1 MDLGKLYLKTHPEIF
16 SLITSE
22 EYARN
27 FEDDL
32 SYTPYR
38 KFQHQIYGKL
48 DLFRETSTNRIIMSS
63 TESFDSFETVR
74 DAIAVVKA
82 RETLNQPSLLYLID
96 FAVQKRTN
104 FCSTLYLVTKYLEFP
119 LTNLSKDIR
128 DRKTRDEFYSH
139 KEIGL
144 VINQM
149 LSVLA
154 NLYEK
159 RVFHGNISTFT
170 IQHRKANQ
178 MFVLLDYFNMEDDLL
193 EFHQQNTSLG
203 SDNFN
208 SPELHFNKNQYAKK
222 PINGFKNDIFSLAMV
237 VLSMGLLSSVQDCY
251 LEKGQFDWQYL
262 DTLKMHFEK
271 KYGGPNSALVQSLR
285 LMLQEQPAK
294 RQDAKT
300 IRDSFRLSLS
310 KSENERFASK
320 LSDFSEISAIS
331 AAQKNTRSI
340 LKNFQSQ
347 RELEVKPLGNVEP
360 EKKVHPVSMKEI
372 PLGIPHHPIRRASS
386 ILINYKYDNFF
397 EIGVP
402 SHLYQNLTKKDP
414 QISDRKNL
422 ITGVLVLPKKET
434 ERIYDSQ
441 SNFKNHKIFSEN
453 LAIKNER
460 EFENQSDFKKNIRS
474 EKPEHFNYHPFSAP
488 KNALLK
494 NPVYLVN
501 LPNPNFSINFYQ
513 QNPAGKSE
521 HPEIQSHDDTM
532 KIIYGG
538 QSNFRSYP
546 YIPEQIIPIKKE
558 NPVFTTP
565 VKKVDDR
572 IKTDALESTN
582 QVQIYRFNYAHDQYK
597 PNANFKKNKMTY
609 SSKFNQTDIFQKINP
624 NQLFAKKDNF
634 QEYNGSNTKAY
645 EKVNNITPIYSLS
658 DKKQQERPTAIK
670 SSDSLDQRQ
679 LYIKSNIFSNK
690 NIS

>member
-1 MDLGKLYLKTHPEIF
+1 MDLGKLYLKNHPEIF

-74 DAIAVVKA
+74 DAIAIIKA

-96 FAVQKRTN
+96 FAVKKMTN
-104 FCSTLYLVTKYLEFP
+104 FCSSSYLVTKYLEFP

-128 DRKTRDEFYSH
+128 DRKSRDEFYSH

-154 NLYEK
+154 NLHEK
-159 RVFHGNISTFT
+159 RVFHGNISTLT

-178 MFVLLDYFNMEDDLL
+178 MFVLLDYFNMDDDLL
-193 EFHQQNTSLG
+193 DFHQQNTGHG

-208 SPELHFNKNQYAKK
+208 SPELHFNKNKLGKK
-222 PINGFKNDIFSLAMV
+222 PLNGFKNDIFSLAMV

-251 LEKGQFDWQYL
+251 LESGQFDWEYL
-262 DTLKMHFEK
+262 DTLKMHFEE

-285 LMLQEQPAK
+285 LMLEEQPTK

-300 IRDSFRLSLS
+300 IRESFRLSLS

-347 RELEVKPLGNVEP
+347 RKLEVKPLGNVEP
-360 EKKVHPVSMKEI
+360 ETKVHPVSMKEI
-372 PLGIPHHPIRRASS
+372 PVGTPHHQIRRASS

-397 EIGVP
+397 EIDVP
-402 SHLYQNLTKKDP
+402 SHLYQNVTKKDP
-414 QISDRKNL
+414 QISNSKNL

-434 ERIYDSQ
+434 VRIYDSQ
-441 SNFKNHKIFSEN
+441 SNFKNHKIFSKN

-474 EKPEHFNYHPFSAP
+474 EKPAHFNYHSFSVPKYAP
-488 KNALLK
+488 LE
-494 NPVYLVN
+494 NPVYLIN
-501 LPNPNFSINFYQ
+501 SPNPNFSFNLYQ
-513 QNPAGKSE
+513 KNPAGKTE
-521 HPEIQSHDDTM
+521 HPEIKSHDDTM

-538 QSNFRSYP
+538 QSSFRSYP

-558 NPVFTTP
+558 NPIFTTP

-572 IKTDALESTN
+572 IKTNALGSAN
-582 QVQIYRFNYAHDQYK
+582 QVQIYRFNYAHDQHK
-597 PNANFKKNKMTY
+597 LNANYRNNKMTH
-609 SSKFNQTDIFQKINP
+609 SSKFNQTDIFQKINR
-624 NQLFAKKDNF
+624 NQLSAKKDNF

-645 EKVNNITPIYSLS
+645 EKVHKNTSLYSLS
-658 DKKQQERPTAIK
+658 DKKQQEIPTAFK
-670 SSDSLDQRQ
+670 SNGSFNQRQ
-679 LYIKSNIFSNK
+679 VYIKSNIFSNR